1 MWHVDYRTPSLDFYR
16 LGGLRTRVAKL
27 HPFVGL
33 YVFAD
38 YCSGRIWTIPNN
50 GQAVN
55 APETLRADTDRNIT
69 SFGESENG
77 ELYAVTSA
85 GGVYQVL
92 AS

>member
-1 MWHVDYRTPSLDFYR
+1 MKRLLVALPLAVALFGCSHARKGGELRLKHEVTVDT
-16 LGGLRTRVAKL
+16 
-27 HPFVGL
+27 
-33 YVFAD
+33 
-38 YCSGRIWTIPNN
+38 
-50 GQAVN
+50 
-55 APETLRADTDRNIT
+55 PETLRADTGHQIT